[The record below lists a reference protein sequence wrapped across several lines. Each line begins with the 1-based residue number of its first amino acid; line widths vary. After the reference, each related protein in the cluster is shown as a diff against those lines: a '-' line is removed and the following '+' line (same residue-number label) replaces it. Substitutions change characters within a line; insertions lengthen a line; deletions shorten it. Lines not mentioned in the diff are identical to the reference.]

1 VPIRIQQLPDHL
13 QGGLAPLYLIAGQ
26 EPLLVEES
34 RDLVFAAAKADGFLE
49 RELLQVSK
57 DFDWQSLADAG
68 MAPSLF
74 ASRKIIDLR
83 MPKGKP
89 GRDGSKAL
97 TEWAASPDPDTLL
110 VISCEEQWDK
120 SSRNSKWA
128 GVLDKAGVRLDIWP
142 VKPADMPGWI
152 SGRLQAVGLKPEREA
167 VMMLAERL
175 EGNLLAARQE
185 IEKLLLMKGPGKLTA
200 DDVHKAV
207 ADSAQFDSFQLSDC
221 MLAGRAAEG
230 LRMASGLRR
239 AGIAIQLIT
248 GALYREFTLLEAFR
262 AGRAAGQSEQHM
274 FRRLN
279 IWQAKQGSMR
289 AAASRLSRK
298 RLNDV
303 FQALSMIDRQSKGMA
318 SGDEWHS
325 LDRLVCAVCAA

>member
-1 VPIRIQQLPDHL
+1 
-13 QGGLAPLYLIAGQ
+13 
-26 EPLLVEES
+26 
-34 RDLVFAAAKADGFLE
+34 
-49 RELLQVSK
+49 
-57 DFDWQSLADAG
+57 
-68 MAPSLF
+68 
-74 ASRKIIDLR
+74 
-83 MPKGKP
+83 
-89 GRDGSKAL
+89 
-97 TEWAASPDPDTLL
+97 L

-120 SSRNSKWA
+120 SSRDSKWA
-128 GVLDKAGVRLDIWP
+128 GALDKAGVRLDIWP

-167 VMMLAERL
+167 VMMLSERL

-221 MLAGRAAEG
+221 M
-230 LRMASGLRR
+230 MASGLRR

-262 AGRAAGQSEQHM
+262 AGRVAGQSEQHM

-303 FQALSMIDRQSKGMA
+303 FQTLSMIDRQSKGMA

>member
-1 VPIRIQQLPDHL
+1 MPIRIQQLPDHL

-34 RDLVFAAAKADGFLE
+34 RDLVFAAAKAEGFLE

-128 GVLDKAGVRLDIWP
+128 GALDKAGVDVSRQSRR
-142 VKPADMPGWI
+142 A
-152 SGRLQAVGLKPEREA
+152 
-167 VMMLAERL
+167 RL
-175 EGNLLAARQE
+175 E
-185 IEKLLLMKGPGKLTA
+185 
-200 DDVHKAV
+200 
-207 ADSAQFDSFQLSDC
+207 
-221 MLAGRAAEG
+221 
-230 LRMASGLRR
+230 
-239 AGIAIQLIT
+239 
-248 GALYREFTLLEAFR
+248 
-262 AGRAAGQSEQHM
+262 
-274 FRRLN
+274 
-279 IWQAKQGSMR
+279 
-289 AAASRLSRK
+289 
-298 RLNDV
+298 
-303 FQALSMIDRQSKGMA
+303 
-318 SGDEWHS
+318 SGDP
-325 LDRLVCAVCAA
+325 AALFA